1 MKNYNLKNFKMKKR
15 KKKQQHFLELYKQQQ
30 LIKDLI
36 QK

>member
-1 MKNYNLKNFKMKKR
+1 MKKYNLKNFRMKKR